1 MKQKTE
7 KKIILYFT
15 LIYANF
21 LIYNFA
27 FAEFKDWKEEIK
39 PGLDVI
45 ERKFGLE
52 EYYIPEWIYE
62 PTFELE
68 TTDGANNKQ
77 LEEANTEEIKDVAE
91 AVPASS
97 DDMPPRGDVVQA
109 TSPKVED
116 LIKNVANRVGFGD
129 VDGLIKIAKCESS
142 LKPECGML
150 NHPACINAHN
160 NSFDRGYFQISR
172 KWHPEVSDEDA
183 FDLEKSTLHA
193 IRIYKKSGN
202 NWGQW
207 ACNNLIK

>member
-1 MKQKTE
+1 M
-7 KKIILYFT
+7 
-15 LIYANF
+15 
-21 LIYNFA
+21 
-27 FAEFKDWKEEIK
+27 
-39 PGLDVI
+39 
-45 ERKFGLE
+45 
-52 EYYIPEWIYE
+52 IYE
-62 PTFELE
+62 PTLDTE
-68 TTDGANNKQ
+68 TTDEANNKQ

-97 DDMPPRGDVVQA
+97 DDMPRWKEEVV
-109 TSPKVED
+109 SPSSSEEQ
-116 LIKNVANRVGFGD
+116 IRNIANRVGFGD

-172 KWHPEVSDEDA
+172 RWHPEVSDEDA

>member
-7 KKIILYFT
+7 NKIIAIAM
-15 LIYANF
+15 LIGVNLGAWNLAY
-21 LIYNFA
+21 
-27 FAEFKDWKEEIK
+27 AEFEDWKKEIK

-52 EYYIPEWIYE
+52 EFYIPEMIYE
-62 PTFELE
+62 GAILE
-68 TTDGANNKQ
+68 Q
-77 LEEANTEEIKDVAE
+77 REANTEEIKEVAE
-91 AVPASS
+91 EVKAHSE
-97 DDMPPRGDVVQA
+97 DQPRWDVRIIPD
-109 TSPKVED
+109 TPSVEQ
-116 LIKNVANRVGFGD
+116 LIRNVAERVGFGD

-172 KWHPEVSDEDA
+172 RWHPEVSDEDA
-183 FDLEKSTLHA
+183 FDVEKSTLHA
-193 IRIYKKSGN
+193 IRIYEKSGN
-202 NWGQW
+202 NFGQW